1 MLVSKN
7 VFVRGHRTSMR
18 LEPEM
23 WDALVEIASVER
35 MTLHE
40 LVTQIAEVK
49 GVNLT
54 SAVRCFVIAWYVRR
68 CEGVDAEPAVRSPA
82 SARATAAL
90 SLSLK
95 G

>member
-23 WDALVEIASVER
+23 WAALLDIAAAEGK
-35 MTLHE
+35 TLHE
-40 LVTQIAEVK
+40 LVTRIAEAK

-54 SAVRCFVIAWYVRR
+54 SAVRCFAITWYVRR
-68 CEGVDAEPAVRSPA
+68 CDGLGEPTERKPAFSDA
-82 SARATAAL
+82 
-90 SLSLK
+90 SLVF
-95 G
+95 